1 MQWVGTTSRTGITE
15 FTELLLRS
23 SPGQGHDVMYARVLV
38 AHYRSVYAL
47 LDYGVAVAI
56 NDAETRVFA
65 VVQGPLS
72 VQSPVLATNGC

>member
-38 AHYRSVYAL
+38 VHYRSVYAL
-47 LDYGVAVAI
+47 LGSGVAVAI
-56 NDAETRVFA
+56 NDAETRLFA

-72 VQSPVLATNGC
+72 VQSPALATNGC